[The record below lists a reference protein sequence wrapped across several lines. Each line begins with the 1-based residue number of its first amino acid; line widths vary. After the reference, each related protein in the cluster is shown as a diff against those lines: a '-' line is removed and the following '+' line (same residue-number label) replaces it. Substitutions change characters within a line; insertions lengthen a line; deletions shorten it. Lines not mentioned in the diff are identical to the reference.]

1 MKKYK
6 TYQIILLVIISLL
19 LNLCGKNLAEAL
31 NLPLWL
37 DSFGTVLTAYVA
49 GPLLGAIVGAA
60 GNVIYGFVNP
70 ISFAYSI
77 TSISIALVVGYFAR
91 RGSMKNVFKTMSLSV
106 LVTGVC
112 VVTSRTPTPTRR
124 RAPRRQAAW
133 TRSTAR
139 RRPPLGNPRM
149 SSTV

>member
-6 TYQIILLVIISLL
+6 TYQIILLVIVSLL

-31 NLPLWL
+31 NLPLWM

-77 TSISIALVVGYFAR
+77 TSVSIALVVGYFA
-91 RGSMKNVFKTMSLSV
+91 S
-106 LVTGVC
+106 
-112 VVTSRTPTPTRR
+112 
-124 RAPRRQAAW
+124 
-133 TRSTAR
+133 
-139 RRPPLGNPRM
+139 
-149 SSTV
+149 